1 MGRSKRSQDT
11 MPRIDEN
18 EQDLQKIVFNRAFLF
33 AVRHNPTGLLLTIG
47 RYIHPWWVVLLLIFF
62 SIIIS
67 LVFEKVVSYS

>member
-1 MGRSKRSQDT
+1 MGRSKRSEDT